1 MSTNDLS
8 PVSQTPE
15 MKQKTYPLRITPSLR
30 SEVQRLAREEL
41 ISMNHFITLAIAEK
55 LTRMNSPISL
65 PKKSDGQR

>member
-8 PVSQTPE
+8 PVSQNPE

-55 LTRMNSPISL
+55 LTRMNS
-65 PKKSDGQR
+65 